1 MAKVL
6 YAYDEKDVEQIIFSA
21 INKSLKRNGNALL
34 SSLEDDDAKLTQTQA
49 AKFIG
54 VSVPTLIG
62 YREER
67 GLPYER
73 IGKPVYYYKKDL
85 LAFSRRQNEIKKK

>member
-1 MAKVL
+1 MANVL
-6 YAYDEKDVEQIIFSA
+6 YAYDKKDVEKMIDLVITK
-21 INKSLKRNGNALL
+21 IRKGDGTE
-34 SSLEDDDAKLTQTQA
+34 SSLDTENDKLTQTQA
-49 AKFIG
+49 AEFLG

-67 GLPYER
+67 GLPFER
-73 IGKPVYYYKKDL
+73 IGKPVYYHKKDL

>member
-1 MAKVL
+1 MANVL
-6 YAYDEKDVEQIIFSA
+6 YAYDKKDVEKMIDLVITR
-21 INKSLKRNGNALL
+21 IRKGDGTESLLNTEN
-34 SSLEDDDAKLTQTQA
+34 EKLTQTQA
-49 AKFIG
+49 AEFLG

-67 GLPYER
+67 GLPFER
-73 IGKPVYYYKKDL
+73 IGKPVYYHKKDL